1 MGGNHSTRKIGMENN
16 EPVGVIRV
24 SENVAQRLKSVNNG
38 GNYNNSAIYNKSGP
52 SSELSVNNPNFNH
65 QQFAGSRFPQPFI
78 TSSMIREEVEKE
90 LEKNDH
96 YWERKIKSL
105 QDNQNKITSILE
117 SEFDKACKDV
127 ESSFPSLA
135 PKDAAVPCQD
145 YKSMIVDC
153 LKNNANHT
161 LNCSPV
167 VKNFT
172 SCVNNSRFSSQ
183 RENRSP

>member
-1 MGGNHSTRKIGMENN
+1 MGGTQSTRKIGIDNN
-16 EPVGVIRV
+16 EHVGVIRV
-24 SENVAQRLKSVNNG
+24 SENVAQRLKNVKSG
-38 GNYNNSAIYNKSGP
+38 GNYNSSTINNKPSP
-52 SSELSVNNPNFNH
+52 SSELSVNNPNLNN
-65 QQFAGSRFPQPFI
+65 QQFPGNMFPQHFV

-90 LEKNDH
+90 LEKNDR

-117 SEFDKACKDV
+117 AEFDKACKDV

-135 PKDAAVPCQD
+135 PKDKAVPCQD

-161 LNCSPV
+161 LNCSPI
-167 VKNFT
+167 VKDFT
-172 SCVNNSRFSSQ
+172 FCVNNSKYGRNI
-183 RENRSP
+183 ENKSL